1 MERDI
6 QFVAKKNR
14 SKWILWIQMDG
25 KKVLLTDTLSSEEE
39 VKSFIKS
46 FLEKPINLIE

>member
-6 QFVAKKNR
+6 QFVAKNNR
-14 SKWILWIQMDG
+14 GKWMLWIQIDG
-25 KKVLLTDTLSSEEE
+25 KKVLLTNTLSSEEE
-39 VKSFIKS
+39 AKSFIKS